1 MCSIPSAQN
10 DLLLQR
16 NVDLGHSSSVTCA
29 DQMKKNT
36 PTIQVSALPSAVL
49 SPLSRASI
57 KKKTP
62 LRVNNIQPISA
73 RRFEFKNASSHR
85 CVLRVDFVS
94 GTGSR
99 LVLSVDRHH
108 FHR

>member
-10 DLLLQR
+10 DLLLQSD
-16 NVDLGHSSSVTCA
+16 VAFDHSLSVTCP
-29 DQMKKNT
+29 DQMKNST

-62 LRVNNIQPISA
+62 LTVNIIQPISA
-73 RRFEFKNASSHR
+73 RRFESKNAS
-85 CVLRVDFVS
+85 
-94 GTGSR
+94 
-99 LVLSVDRHH
+99 
-108 FHR
+108 FHP